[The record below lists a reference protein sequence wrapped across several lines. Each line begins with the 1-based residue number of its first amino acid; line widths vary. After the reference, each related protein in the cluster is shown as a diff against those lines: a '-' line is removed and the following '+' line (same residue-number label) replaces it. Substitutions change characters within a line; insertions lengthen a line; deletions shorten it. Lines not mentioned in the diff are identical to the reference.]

1 MTAVDVTGRSRSY
14 LATEEGFAFVKNLH
28 TKNLIVPV
36 IGDFAGRRALRGVG
50 QYVRDHRGDL
60 HAFYASN
67 VAVYLTRDQ
76 TREFCRSL
84 ATLPFGSPAWFIENR
99 GARSATATL
108 KACAARGSP
117 APQ

>member
-1 MTAVDVTGRSRSY
+1 MSMGRSRSY

-36 IGDFAGRRALRGVG
+36 IGDFAGPRALRGVG
-50 QYVRDHRGDL
+50 EYVRDHRGAL

-84 ATLPFGSPAWFIENR
+84 ATLPFGSPPGSSR
-99 GARSATATL
+99 T
-108 KACAARGSP
+108 AAR
-117 APQ
+117 APLPPR